1 MSYIPHHKRSSLR
14 DQEKGITKSS
24 KFFTGIFSFAISRNF
39 QFYKKINDFYFFIE
53 EDSINVTYCVS
64 KYTERNNDSGYL
76 GWRWANFFYRTNSW
90 FWNILFILAIGK
102 YFFKQTFRQI
112 IRLMYYSCKSH
123 HILI

>member
-1 MSYIPHHKRSSLR
+1 M
-14 DQEKGITKSS
+14 
-24 KFFTGIFSFAISRNF
+24 
-39 QFYKKINDFYFFIE
+39 DFYFFIE

-112 IRLMYYSCKSH
+112 IRLMY
-123 HILI
+123 